1 MSTLDFKIAEARIK
15 EISNQIAELE
25 WQKRNVYKIA
35 IRKCYS
41 EGRIASLRT
50 ACGVISFVQ
59 TSCLKQFYYAAKLFC
74 TRLLPTDNN
83 LVLVFEQQ
91 NRDDS
96 PIGLVV
102 PREAVGVS
110 KDKFGKDYCIARPL
124 DAKYIIAPPVTG
136 YCVMKIYTQEEYI
149 TRNCQP

>member
-1 MSTLDFKIAEARIK
+1 MSTLDFKIAEARIE
-15 EISNQIAELE
+15 EINDQIAELE
-25 WQKRNVYKIA
+25 WQKRNVYA
-35 IRKCYS
+35 ITIQKCY
-41 EGRIASLRT
+41 EEKHILSLRT
-50 ACGVISFVQ
+50 ACGAISFAQ
-59 TSCLKQFYYAAKLFC
+59 TSYLRQFYYATKLFC

-102 PREAVGVS
+102 PSEAVGVS
-110 KDKFGKDYCIARPL
+110 KDRFGKDFYTARMS
-124 DAKYIIAPPVTG
+124 DAKYIIAPPVIG

-149 TRNCQP
+149 ARNCQP